1 MRRPLEVSVGECINA
16 LYGGALFKPISGLQG
31 LDRRIGQPT
40 VQRLGVALT
49 GSTAHM
55 ESDRVQLL
63 GLSEQSYLREQPEG
77 VAASLLEKV
86 VSIPFPMLIVS
97 AGQEPSEKLIELSDR
112 HSFVLLATPLTSA
125 NASQR
130 LNQYLLRRLAPKEN
144 RHGVLVDVHGVGIL
158 LLGKS
163 GIGKSE
169 VALEL
174 LSSGHRLV
182 SDDLVLLEKEAED
195 HLVGTAPPLTRHHI
209 EIRGLGILNVK
220 DLFGAAAVRDRK
232 RVELV
237 IELVEWDTQAH
248 YERLGLDA
256 QHLYIAGVEVEHVIL
271 PVRSGRSLSL
281 IIEVAARNHLL
292 RLQGTHSAE
301 AFAERL
307 RRNIAQGV
315 LPMMDPALS
324 SLELRIKEEGF
335 SE

>member
-1 MRRPLEVSVGECINA
+1 MILEVSVGECINA
-16 LYGGALFKPISGLQG
+16 LFSGGLFKPVSGLQG
-31 LDRRIGQPT
+31 LGRLICQPT

-63 GLSEQSYLREQPEG
+63 GLSEQSYLQQQPAEI
-77 VAASLLEKV
+77 ADELLEKV
-86 VSIPFPMLIVS
+86 VSIPFPMLIIS
-97 AGQEPSEKLIELSDR
+97 AGQTPSAKLIELSDR
-112 HSFVLLATPLTSA
+112 HSFVLLATPLSSA
-125 NASQR
+125 HASHR
-130 LNQYLLRRLAPKEN
+130 INQYLSRRLAPRES

-158 LLGKS
+158 LLGKC

-174 LSSGHRLV
+174 LASGHRLV

-195 HLVGTAPPLTRHHI
+195 HLVGVAPQMTRHHI

-237 IELVEWDTQAH
+237 VELVEWDNDTH
-248 YERLGLDA
+248 YERLGLDTHYT
-256 QHLYIAGVEVEHVIL
+256 QIAGVKVEHITL

-292 RLQGTHSAE
+292 RLQGTHSAS

-307 RRNIAQGV
+307 RKNIAAGFTPRDAIELGQG
-315 LPMMDPALS
+315 
-324 SLELRIKEEGF
+324 EEGYC
-335 SE
+335 E